1 MFAEARISLFVFF
14 PFAAASATLNFCAR
28 TEALKVYNSDKLWIP
43 GSNILE
49 SGVNPRVPFLVKV
62 VFFSSGN

>member
-14 PFAAASATLNFCAR
+14 FPFAAAT
-28 TEALKVYNSDKLWIP
+28 LKVYNSDKLWIP

-62 VFFSSGN
+62 VFFFFW

>member
-14 PFAAASATLNFCAR
+14 SICCCKCNLER
-28 TEALKVYNSDKLWIP
+28 TVHLWIP